1 MLVRRRPTLFGSIR
15 SVLRAHSP
23 PSPPPPPTKKK
34 NERKKEKEKED
45 QS

>member
-23 PSPPPPPTKKK
+23 PLPQKKK

>member
-15 SVLRAHSP
+15 SVLRAHSSP
-23 PSPPPPPTKKK
+23 PPPPPTKKK

>member
-15 SVLRAHSP
+15 SVLRAHP
-23 PSPPPPPTKKK
+23 PPPPPPTKKKK